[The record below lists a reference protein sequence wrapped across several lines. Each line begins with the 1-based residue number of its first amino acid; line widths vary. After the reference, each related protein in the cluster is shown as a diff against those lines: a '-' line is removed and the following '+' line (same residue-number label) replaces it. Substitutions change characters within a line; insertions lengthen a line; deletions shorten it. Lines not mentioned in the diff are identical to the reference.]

1 VSRGRP
7 LGSQLSILHLIF
19 VGPGVP
25 LVEEVYFRSAS
36 LRIVLHW
43 VLGVVKIAI
52 VQVLRLVG
60 LLLSTWGA
68 LPLVVL
74 LEFNGQLTDLLLNI
88 SSAPIGIQIVQLAFD
103 FRLEPILLKGGAARS
118 QAWSS

>member
-19 VGPGVP
+19 VGSRVP

-43 VLGVVKIAI
+43 VLGVVEIAI

-88 SSAPIGIQIVQLAFD
+88 SSAPIGI
-103 FRLEPILLKGGAARS
+103 
-118 QAWSS
+118 